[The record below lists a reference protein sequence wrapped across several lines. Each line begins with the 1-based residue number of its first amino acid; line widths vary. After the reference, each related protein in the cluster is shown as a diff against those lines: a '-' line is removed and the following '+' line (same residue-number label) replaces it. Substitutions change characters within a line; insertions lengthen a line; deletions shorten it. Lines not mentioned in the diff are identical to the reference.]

1 MKKSLFAF
9 GVLAFLIFGAS
20 FAEAQDKVA
29 MYPYSVFNEKP
40 LPVGATVWVNLG
52 DTKCAYG
59 NWSKDYYPHAAQY
72 ALPSASDECFA
83 EYRKAK
89 IVRILKMYGY
99 YVYRVQYEPWMDTKD
114 GFRYEYNGEFDS
126 LYEVFNL
133 PEKWAKYSKYF
144 LALNW

>member
-9 GVLAFLIFGAS
+9 SIFVFVVFGAS
-20 FAEAQDKVA
+20 FVEAQDKVA

-40 LPVGATVWVNLG
+40 LPVGTAVWINHG

-59 NWSKDYYPHAAQY
+59 NWNMAREKEGLAYP
-72 ALPSASDECFA
+72 LPSASDECFA

-89 IVRILKMYGY
+89 IVRILKMYGH

-114 GFRYEYNGEFDS
+114 GFRYEWNAEFDR

>member
-1 MKKSLFAF
+1 MKKSLFVF
-9 GVLAFLIFGAS
+9 GVLAFLVFGAS

-40 LPVGATVWVNLG
+40 LSVGATVWVNLG
-52 DTKCAYG
+52 DTECAYG
-59 NWSKDYYPHAAQY
+59 NWSKESSFMYP
-72 ALPSASDECFA
+72 LPSASDECFV

-89 IVRILKMYGY
+89 IVRVLKMYGH
-99 YVYRVQYEPWMDTKD
+99 YVYRVQYEPWINTKD
-114 GFRYEYNGEFDS
+114 GFKHEWNAEFDR